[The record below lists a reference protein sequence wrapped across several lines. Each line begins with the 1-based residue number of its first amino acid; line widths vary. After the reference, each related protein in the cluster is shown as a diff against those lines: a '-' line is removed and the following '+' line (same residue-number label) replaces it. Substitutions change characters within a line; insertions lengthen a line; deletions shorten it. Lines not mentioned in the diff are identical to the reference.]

1 MRRGSIGLLLAL
13 AAVRATA
20 QESPQVFQP
29 EQQYSFKIKAD
40 ALAREEWTT
49 DIFDAPGRFHNEDRW
64 RLRLLPRME
73 IGINKLTV
81 AFGGDVNWSSDKN
94 YVPPTQA
101 IIRDNY
107 KSRDIRVDLA
117 SARLQLTGGFRL
129 EGGRFEMPVAL
140 TEMLWDRDLRAQG
153 GALTLEARD
162 EAARPRLGLT
172 LLASRGSHV
181 FDDGGVGLLSASG
194 AAFFGAGEHGRFEL
208 RASFLHFTGVDGLEP
223 RIRRQNSRRNTLVFQ
238 DYDVL
243 DAIVRYR
250 RDGGVPLQLV
260 ADLSWNLGA
269 EETARAAGEAPRKN
283 DRGVWLAAVVGST
296 RTARVRG
303 EYAFA
308 RVDKDATVA
317 AYATDDFFW
326 ATGWEGHRGDV
337 GVKAAEHL
345 AFHLVAQLQRF
356 KDSARVEE
364 RDHWVKRYRSEI
376 RLSF

>member
-1 MRRGSIGLLLAL
+1 MRRVSIGLFLAL
-13 AAVRATA
+13 AAVRAAA
-20 QESPQVFQP
+20 QESPPIFQP

-40 ALAREEWTT
+40 GLVREEWTT
-49 DIFDAPGRFHNEDRW
+49 DIFDGGGRFHNEDRW
-64 RLRLLPRME
+64 RLRLVPRME
-73 IGINKLTV
+73 IGLNKLTL

-94 YVPPTQA
+94 YLPPTQA

-117 SARLQLTGGFRL
+117 SARLQLASGFRI

-162 EAARPRLGLT
+162 AAARPRIGLT

-181 FDDGGVGLLSASG
+181 FDDGGVGLLLASG
-194 AAFFGAGEHGRFEL
+194 AAFFGAGEQGRFEV
-208 RASFLHFTGVDGLEP
+208 RASFLRFTGVDGLEP
-223 RIRRQNSRRNTLVFQ
+223 RIRRQNSRRNALVFE

-243 DAIVRYR
+243 DAIVRFR
-250 RDGGVPLQLV
+250 KDGGVPWQLV
-260 ADLSWNLGA
+260 ADVSWNLGA
-269 EETARAAGEAPRKN
+269 EETARATGEAPRKN
-283 DRGVWLAAVVGST
+283 DRGVWLAAVLGST

-303 EYAFA
+303 EYTFA
-308 RVDKDATVA
+308 RVDKDATLA

-326 ATGWEGHRGDV
+326 ATGWEGHRGDL
-337 GVKAAEHL
+337 GVKVAEHL
-345 AFHLVAQLQRF
+345 ALHVVAQLQRF

-364 RDHWVKRYRSEI
+364 REHWLKRYRSEI
-376 RLSF
+376 RLSY

>member
-1 MRRGSIGLLLAL
+1 MRRGHIGLLLAVVS
-13 AAVRATA
+13 ARASA
-20 QESPQVFQP
+20 QEGPPVFQA
-29 EQQYSFKIKAD
+29 EKQYSLKVKAD
-40 ALAREEWTT
+40 GLVREEWTQR
-49 DIFDAPGRFHNEDRW
+49 IFDAPGRFHGEDRQ
-64 RLRLLPRME
+64 RLRLLPRLE
-73 IGINKLTV
+73 IGLDKLTV

-117 SARLQLTGGFRL
+117 SARLQLGGFRL
-129 EGGRFEMPVAL
+129 EGGRFEMPMAL

-153 GALTLEARD
+153 AALTLEARD
-162 EAARPRLGLT
+162 DAARPRLGLT

-181 FDDGGVGLLSASG
+181 FDDGGVDLLSASG
-194 AAFFGAGEHGRFEL
+194 AAFFGAGQHGRFEL

-243 DAIVRYR
+243 DGIVRYR

-260 ADLSWNLGA
+260 ANLSWNLGA
-269 EETARAAGEAPRKN
+269 EATARAAGEAPRKN
-283 DRGVWLAAVVGST
+283 DRGIWLAVVVGST

-303 EYAFA
+303 EYSFA

-326 ATGWEGHRGDV
+326 ATGWEGHRADFGLRGGDHSALHAV
-337 GVKAAEHL
+337 V
-345 AFHLVAQLQRF
+345 QWQRF
-356 KDSARVEE
+356 KDSPDPLVSQQ
-364 RDHWVKRYRSEI
+364 WVKRYRLEW
-376 RLSF
+376 RTQF